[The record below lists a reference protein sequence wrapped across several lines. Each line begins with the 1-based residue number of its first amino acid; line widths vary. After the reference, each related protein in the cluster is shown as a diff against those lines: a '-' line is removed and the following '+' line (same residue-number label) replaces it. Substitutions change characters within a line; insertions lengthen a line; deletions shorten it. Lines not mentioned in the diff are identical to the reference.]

1 MKYNNVNN
9 NDQNVKCK
17 KTRKSCTHRLEM
29 ALVVRFFLQITKI
42 RQLEQYV
49 FGMQFVKMGGERS
62 IVTVK
67 DR

>member
-1 MKYNNVNN
+1 MKLEQILYVAWKRYNSIP
-9 NDQNVKCK
+9 
-17 KTRKSCTHRLEM
+17 KS
-29 ALVVRFFLQITKI
+29 FFLQITKN

>member
-1 MKYNNVNN
+1 MV
-9 NDQNVKCK
+9 
-17 KTRKSCTHRLEM
+17 
-29 ALVVRFFLQITKI
+29 FFLQITKI

-67 DR
+67 DRQKHKRISYVTLPKAND

>member
-1 MKYNNVNN
+1 MQPGKDITQFPN
-9 NDQNVKCK
+9 
-17 KTRKSCTHRLEM
+17 HPGI
-29 ALVVRFFLQITKI
+29 FLQITKI

-67 DR
+67 DRQKHKRISYVTLPKAND

>member
-1 MKYNNVNN
+1 MKLEQILYLAWKRYNSIP
-9 NDQNVKCK
+9 
-17 KTRKSCTHRLEM
+17 KSPWY
-29 ALVVRFFLQITKI
+29 FFLQITKN